1 VSEWVI
7 RPARREDK
15 EWVKPLFERD
25 RLLGRFGPPWWYYWS
40 RYRDPE
46 ERWDV
51 VDGGQGFVHYRA
63 RQDGLVSLYEMAVH
77 PDYRRQG
84 VGTAL
89 VNHLGRPIA
98 LKTDA
103 DNTVSNAFYT
113 ALGFTLMGQTYSQNG
128 KKTLN
133 VYMAW

>member
-25 RLLGRFGPPWWYYWS
+25 RLLGRFGPSWWYYWS

-77 PDYRRQG
+77 PDYRRQ
-84 VGTAL
+84 L
-89 VNHLGRPIA
+89 V
-98 LKTDA
+98 LKRG
-103 DNTVSNAFYT
+103 N
-113 ALGFTLMGQTYSQNG
+113 
-128 KKTLN
+128 KKNFLWGIWTPSVTGDMLPS
-133 VYMAW
+133 MWR